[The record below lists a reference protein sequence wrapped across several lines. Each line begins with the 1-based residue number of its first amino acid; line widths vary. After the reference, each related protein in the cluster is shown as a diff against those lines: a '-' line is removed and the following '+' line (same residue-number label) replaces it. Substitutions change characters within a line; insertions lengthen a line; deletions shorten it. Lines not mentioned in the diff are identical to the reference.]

1 MVRKASLPN
10 PPANRRVVAIAYDGL
25 CSFEFGIATE
35 LFGLARPEL
44 GVEWYEYRVVAA
56 SNEPIRMIGGLT
68 VQASTDLRHVRRA
81 GTIVLPGWK
90 DKDVLPPVALLTAL
104 HYAHAHGARI
114 MSICSGV
121 YVLAAT
127 GLLDGLPATTHWRYS
142 DHLAATYP
150 AIDVQPNVLYVDN
163 GQLLTSA
170 GSAAGIDLGLHL
182 IRRDYGSAV
191 AAEVARRLVMHP
203 QREGGQAQFIRHQT
217 VSSKNANNGNNGNN
231 ENNGGVGDAIDWAQR
246 HLADVITVA
255 DLANRAHLSTRTFA
269 RRFLEEMGT
278 SPMSWI
284 LAQRLHL
291 AQELL
296 ETTSKSLDQVATA
309 SGFGSCETM
318 RHHFRRELDTSPSRY
333 RSLFSTHA
341 LR

>member
-1 MVRKASLPN
+1 
-10 PPANRRVVAIAYDGL
+10 VAVAYDGL

-44 GVEWYEYRVVAA
+44 GVKWYEYRVVAA
-56 SNEPIRMIGGLT
+56 SNEPIQMTGGLT
-68 VQASTDLRHVRRA
+68 VHASTDLRHVRRA

-90 DKDVLPPVALLTAL
+90 DKDVLPPPPLVAAL
-104 HYAHAHGARI
+104 RYAYARGARI
-114 MSICSGV
+114 VSICSGV

-127 GLLDGLPATTHWRYS
+127 GLLDGFPATTHWRYA
-142 DHLAATYP
+142 DHLAAMYP
-150 AIDVQPNVLYVDN
+150 AIHVQPNVLYVDN

-203 QREGGQAQFIRHQT
+203 QREGGQAQFIRHDRP
-217 VSSKNANNGNNGNN
+217 VASSIANNRL
-231 ENNGGVGDAIDWAQR
+231 GDAIDWAQH

-255 DLANRAHLSTRTFA
+255 DLAERAHLSTRTFA

-278 SPMSWI
+278 SPLAWI

-296 ETTSKSLDQVATA
+296 ETTSKPLDQVAAA
-309 SGFGSCETM
+309 SGFASPETM
-318 RHHFRRELDTSPSRY
+318 RHHFRRELGTSPSRY